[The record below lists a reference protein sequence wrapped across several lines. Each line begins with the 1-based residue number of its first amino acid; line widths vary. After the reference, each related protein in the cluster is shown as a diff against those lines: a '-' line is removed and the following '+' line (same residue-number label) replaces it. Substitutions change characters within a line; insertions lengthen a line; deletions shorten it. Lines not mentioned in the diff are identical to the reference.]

1 MSHVSPKA
9 WINVM
14 QCKMETGRAR
24 SPWHLWEAW
33 KLFSSSLWRYR
44 MWSCWGPATAWTAG
58 ACLRRSHGVRKLL
71 EGALSED
78 LSSFFFARA
87 SADWDFGDPFRLAEG
102 VFMVQLK
109 RDQPPW
115 KQPWWNASRYLDPA
129 EVDFRA
135 PWALSAGSHSIWVV
149 EFSEQLDPGFYG
161 LASRSFPMERA
172 PHHRCHQR

>member
-58 ACLRRSHGVRKLL
+58 ACLGRSHGVRKLL
-71 EGALSED
+71 EGALRED
-78 LSSFFFARA
+78 LSSSFFCKGLSWLGFWGPLPACR
-87 SADWDFGDPFRLAEG
+87 S
-102 VFMVQLK
+102 VFSWVQLK

-115 KQPWWNASRYLDPA
+115 KQPWWNASWYLDPA
-129 EVDFRA
+129 EVDERSIGR
-135 PWALSAGSHSIWVV
+135 LSLNLGRGV
-149 EFSEQLDPGFYG
+149 
-161 LASRSFPMERA
+161 
-172 PHHRCHQR
+172 

>member
-78 LSSFFFARA
+78 LSSFFFCKGLSWLGFWGPLPACRRCFHG
-87 SADWDFGDPFRLAEG
+87 SAETWSAALEAALVERQQVFGSSGGWL
-102 VFMVQLK
+102 
-109 RDQPPW
+109 
-115 KQPWWNASRYLDPA
+115 
-129 EVDFRA
+129 
-135 PWALSAGSHSIWVV
+135 
-149 EFSEQLDPGFYG
+149 
-161 LASRSFPMERA
+161 SRSVSAIGRLSLNLG
-172 PHHRCHQR
+172 RGV